1 MLHKPFFPLIAGTTQ
16 ENLQG
21 VDKKRF
27 LQKIKILRNLYVYGP
42 TSNAE
47 ISRKLHTS
55 LPTSINL
62 MEELL
67 QSGVVEKKGHGS
79 SIGGRKP
86 VLFGLRNSSFYS
98 LGIEVSRF
106 KTQMAIYDS
115 NNQISSDTLSF
126 RGDFTQKTEFV
137 EELYLKA
144 THLAETSSIDLSNLI
159 CVGLMMPGL
168 INSQEGRNYTHLDFG
183 SKTITEVLE
192 EKFKRPVFIEN
203 DAKAMAYSELRFGKA
218 REKKNVL
225 VIFMEW
231 GLGLGII
238 MNGRIYRGS
247 LGFAGE
253 LSHIPAVDNK
263 IYCQCGK
270 QGCLE
275 TIASG
280 SAISR
285 MAREGIIS
293 GKMSSLK
300 DNFGN
305 GSGHIEISSV
315 VRAAN
320 QGDLFAIGIL
330 SEVGMNLGKGLASLM
345 QLFNPEMVILSGMVC
360 EAEQYIIT
368 PIKQALNVHCMP
380 QLRENTEVVISEL
393 GSDYGRI
400 GAVSMAMEYVFA
412 QPFGIKLA
420 NSGKADEENIKGYS
434 ETSVKK

>member
-1 MLHKPFFPLIAGTTQ
+1 MITGTT
-16 ENLQG
+16 
-21 VDKKRF
+21 KKRF

-47 ISRKLHTS
+47 ISRKLQIS

-67 QSGVVEKKGHGS
+67 HSGVVEKKGHGL

-86 VLFGLRNSSFYS
+86 VLFGLMNSSFYS

-126 RGDFTQKTEFV
+126 IGDFTQKDEFV

-144 THLAETSSIDLSNLI
+144 TQLAETSSIDLRNLI

-183 SKTITEVLE
+183 AKTITEVLE

-218 REKKNVL
+218 RGKKNVL

-238 MNGRIYRGS
+238 MNGKIYRGS

-300 DNFGN
+300 DKFGN
-305 GSGHIEISSV
+305 GSGPIEISSV

-360 EAEQYIIT
+360 EAEQYITT
-368 PIKQALNVHCMP
+368 PVKQALNVHCMP

-393 GSDYGRI
+393 GPDYGRI

-420 NSGKADEENIKGYS
+420 NSNKAGEESMKGYS

>member
-1 MLHKPFFPLIAGTTQ
+1 MFQKPFFPFITQTTL
-16 ENLQG
+16 ENLNG
-21 VDKKRF
+21 VHKKRF

-42 TSNAE
+42 TPNAE
-47 ISRKLHTS
+47 ISRKLNLS

-67 QSGVVEKKGHGS
+67 QSGVVEKKGHGES
-79 SIGGRKP
+79 VGGRKP
-86 VLFGLRNSSFYS
+86 VLFGLKNSSFYS

-126 RGDFTQKTEFV
+126 GGDFTQKAEFV
-137 EELYLKA
+137 DELYLNA
-144 THLAETSSIDLSNLI
+144 SQLAESSSIDLSKLI

-168 INSQEGRNYTHLDFG
+168 INSQEGKNYTHLDFG
-183 SKTITEVLE
+183 AKTITEVLE
-192 EKFKRPVFIEN
+192 EKFNRPVFIEN

-218 REKKNVL
+218 KDKKNVL

-238 MNGRIYRGS
+238 MNGKIYRGA

-280 SAISR
+280 SAITR

-293 GKMSSLK
+293 GKMTTLK
-300 DNFGN
+300 DSFVA
-305 GSGHIEISSV
+305 GSNHIEISSV

-330 SEVGMNLGKGLASLM
+330 SEVGTNLGKGLASLL
-345 QLFNPEMVILSGMVC
+345 QLFNPELVILSGMIC
-360 EAEQYIIT
+360 EAEQYITT
-368 PIKQALNVHCMP
+368 PIKQALNIHCLS
-380 QLRENTEVVISEL
+380 QLRESTEVVISEL
-393 GSDYGRI
+393 GPDYGRI
-400 GAVSMAMEYVFA
+400 AAVSMAMEYVFA
-412 QPFGIKLA
+412 QPFGIKLT
-420 NSGKADEENIKGYS
+420 NSNKEDKESTKSYS
-434 ETSVKK
+434 LSSFKK